1 MTSAHT
7 ADPYHLVV
15 GERIGLEVYHRLVTE
30 VVRSLPS
37 SPQAILDVGAGT
49 GRATFELAGV
59 CPHARVVAL
68 DSHRQALAR
77 VEARALELG
86 LTRVVPVEGDMDVT
100 LPDLQGVD
108 VVWASAS
115 LHHSE
120 DPVGVLRR
128 VWDVLAPGGH
138 VVIVEHDGFPAVVP
152 QKVAFLAPGLSE
164 RVQELMSTRGWN
176 DWPQWSPLLEDAG
189 FDVVSRRE
197 FVGVSAAGVHDDT
210 AFARHALELVLR
222 HADGQLTASQ
232 EHVVS
237 ALTNEQHPLYL
248 DEGDV
253 DPLHV
258 GFVVWVARRP

>member
-86 LTRVVPVEGDMDVT
+86 LTRVVPVEGDMDVA
-100 LPDLQGVD
+100 LPDIR
-108 VVWASAS
+108 VWMWCGRRR
-115 LHHSE
+115 LCTTVKT
-120 DPVGVLRR
+120 PLGFFGGCGMFLRR
-128 VWDVLAPGGH
+128 GSRGH
-138 VVIVEHDGFPAVVP
+138 CGA
-152 QKVAFLAPGLSE
+152 
-164 RVQELMSTRGWN
+164 
-176 DWPQWSPLLEDAG
+176 
-189 FDVVSRRE
+189 
-197 FVGVSAAGVHDDT
+197 
-210 AFARHALELVLR
+210 
-222 HADGQLTASQ
+222 
-232 EHVVS
+232 
-237 ALTNEQHPLYL
+237 
-248 DEGDV
+248 
-253 DPLHV
+253 
-258 GFVVWVARRP
+258 